1 MNGLINLY
9 KPAGMTSFGAVAK
22 VRRILGEKKVGHAGT
37 LDPEAT
43 GILPICVGK
52 GTRCADYFLTFSKT
66 YRAEL
71 TFGLATDTGD
81 IWGTVIEEQNAD
93 FVTKEQ
99 MCDILPAFVGEIEQ
113 LPPAY
118 SALKIGGVPAY
129 KLARKGETPELTP
142 RRIRIYRIDLLS
154 FGGCK
159 AVIQV
164 ECGRGTYIRTLC
176 EDLAKAM
183 GTCGTMS
190 ALERISYGP
199 FGKATAVTLEELE
212 TLDMLDVLRP
222 LDCILEHLPEIHLNA
237 KEEDNY
243 RHGRPTGISKDFS
256 GECRVYGAADVL
268 IGVGFAES
276 GRLRGVKYLAD

>member
-9 KPAGMTSFGAVAK
+9 KPAGMTSFAAVAR

-52 GTRCADYFLTFSKT
+52 GTRCADYFLTFPKT

-81 IWGTVIEEQNAD
+81 IWGTVLEEQDAS
-93 FVTKEQ
+93 FVTKETFSA
-99 MCDILPAFVGEIEQ
+99 ILPKFVGGIEQ

-129 KLARKGETPELTP
+129 KLARKGRTPELAA
-142 RRIRIYRIDLLS
+142 RKIRIYEIQLLD
-154 FGGCK
+154 FGGGK
-159 AVIQV
+159 ATLEVT
-164 ECGRGTYIRTLC
+164 CGRGTYIRTLC

-183 GTCGTMS
+183 GTCATMS

-199 FGKATAVTLEELE
+199 FHKAQAVTLEELE
-212 TLDMLDVLRP
+212 LRPELLALDVVLEQLPRVD
-222 LDCILEHLPEIHLNA
+222 LDET
-237 KEEDNY
+237 EEDHY
-243 RHGRPTGISKDFS
+243 RHGRPTHILESVR
-256 GECRVYGAADVL
+256 GECRVYGSDGAL

-276 GRLRGVKYLAD
+276 NGLRGVKYLGE